1 MTEFGAETQEAP
13 RAPLFS
19 SHPPM
24 SQTQGGVALTFTDD
38 GSSERFQRGR
48 PFVSGWDIPL
58 QLPSIPQ
65 MEPVALE
72 KPPQRKLLHTQLSCD
87 RTCVTFSPIH
97 ITNGVYTA
105 HNCVLAVHAV
115 AVSQI
120 PTK

>member
-1 MTEFGAETQEAP
+1 MQ
-13 RAPLFS
+13 APLFS

-24 SQTQGGVALTFTDD
+24 SRIQGGVALTFTDD
-38 GSSERFQRGR
+38 GSSERFRRGR

-87 RTCVTFSPIH
+87 RTCVYFSPIH
-97 ITNGVYTA
+97 TTNGVYTA
-105 HNCVLAVHAV
+105 HNCVLTVHAV

>member
-1 MTEFGAETQEAP
+1 MLPVPVEHTLYAHLCFLPTRP
-13 RAPLFS
+13 CPKHRV
-19 SHPPM
+19 
-24 SQTQGGVALTFTDD
+24 GVALIFTDD
-38 GSSERFQRGR
+38 GSSERFRRGR

-105 HNCVLAVHAV
+105 HNCVLTVHAV